1 MAHSYSYEDEEYFE
15 DEPPFFDETLAGAL
29 DNTVQLSINKAL
41 ERALGPLTVH
51 FENFACQKGWLPPI
65 ASSEEALSDQP
76 STSKGKAR
84 AKSWAHSDTFKKLA
98 SSIQEDHGYSFS
110 QAQEA
115 YGSDSDQSSS
125 KSSSGSDSEEDL
137 GPRPSA
143 GKRKKSESTK
153 APPTKA
159 PKVLTFSPEEIV
171 HPRSSSWVPPPEVA
185 EYLQKHIRASF
196 DKDVRAR
203 LRAECPRPELEGKV
217 TDTPDVDPTMV
228 TFLKKWA
235 KDPKKGLNRAWRAC
249 QDKLLDLSGPLA
261 KILEMAYVA
270 KELQSPIN
278 PEILVGWAQRAI
290 CHLGNAN
297 VALSTERRRSI
308 LMRIDPQRTELATS
322 EAGPVAQGLLFGA
335 PFIKDLAKFAAT
347 FNTMD
352 KAQPCVLNRIE
363 NS

>member
-1 MAHSYSYEDEEYFE
+1 MAHSYSYEDEEYFG

-51 FENFACQKGWLPPI
+51 FESFARQKVWLPPI
-65 ASSEEALSDQP
+65 ASSEEARSDQP
-76 STSKGKAR
+76 STSKGKAKT
-84 AKSWAHSDTFKKLA
+84 KSWAHSDIFRKLA
-98 SSIQEDHGYSFS
+98 SSIQKEHGYSSS
-110 QAQEA
+110 QAQDA

-137 GPRPSA
+137 GTRPGTS
-143 GKRKKSESTK
+143 KCKKSESTK

-203 LRAECPRPELEGKV
+203 LQAECSRPELEVKV
-217 TDTPDVDPTMV
+217 TDTPDVD

-235 KDPKKGLNRAWRAC
+235 KDPKKGLDRAWRAC
-249 QDKLLDLSGPLA
+249 QDKLLDLSGTLQELRCDLSCRKPDL
-261 KILEMAYVA
+261 KVSVGPEVV
-270 KELQSPIN
+270 KENVSKSCARCCFSGPIRRDGN
-278 PEILVGWAQRAI
+278 RAG
-290 CHLGNAN
+290 CRQAWLH
-297 VALSTERRRSI
+297 E
-308 LMRIDPQRTELATS
+308 
-322 EAGPVAQGLLFGA
+322 
-335 PFIKDLAKFAAT
+335 
-347 FNTMD
+347 
-352 KAQPCVLNRIE
+352 
-363 NS
+363 

>member
-1 MAHSYSYEDEEYFE
+1 MAHSYAYEDDEYFG

-41 ERALGPLTVH
+41 EKALGPLTLH
-51 FENFACQKGWLPPI
+51 FESFACQKGWLPPI

-76 STSKGKAR
+76 STSKGKAKT
-84 AKSWAHSDTFKKLA
+84 KSWAHSDIFRKLA
-98 SSIQEDHGYSFS
+98 SSIQKEHGYSSS
-110 QAQEA
+110 QAQDT

-125 KSSSGSDSEEDL
+125 KSSSRSDSEEDL
-137 GPRPSA
+137 GTRPGAS
-143 GKRKKSESTK
+143 KRKKSESTK

-185 EYLQKHIRASF
+185 EYLQKHIRAGF

-203 LRAECPRPELEGKV
+203 LRAECPSPELEVKV

-235 KDPKKGLNRAWRAC
+235 KDPKKGLDRACRSC

-270 KELQSPIN
+270 KESQHRGRTAPLDSAGLGVSPSSLSAALAWDSRGGGGWRAAAPGAEPWSGWMKPLTSN
-278 PEILVGWAQRAI
+278 NEMDVSSESNLDFPLVLRHGKD
-290 CHLGNAN
+290 NA
-297 VALSTERRRSI
+297 V
-308 LMRIDPQRTELATS
+308 DK
-322 EAGPVAQGLLFGA
+322 EAVG
-335 PFIKDLAKFAAT
+335 
-347 FNTMD
+347 
-352 KAQPCVLNRIE
+352 
-363 NS
+363 